1 MDEDSKLPEVK
12 QEADG
17 TDSKDI
23 FKTKQKSKK
32 SHKAKD
38 IEWAT
43 FHLNVFRYF
52 FVLLSKLHS

>member
-38 IEWAT
+38 IE
-43 FHLNVFRYF
+43 
-52 FVLLSKLHS
+52 